1 LVAFFADLKAVLV
14 QVKRVLRPGGH
25 TVMVIADNTVGG
37 ERVEAHRAL
46 ISLAKE
52 LGLIEIHSSE
62 REIDVVRRRF
72 PVGQFGF
79 DGPMTHEHIVV
90 LRKPITRRLRPRT

>member
-1 LVAFFADLKAVLV
+1 
-14 QVKRVLRPGGH
+14 
-25 TVMVIADNTVGG
+25 MVIADNIVGG

-52 LGLIEIHSSE
+52 VGLVEIHSRK

-79 DGPMTHEHIVV
+79 DGPMTHEHVV
-90 LRKPITRRLRPRT
+90 VFRKPLPPRRRRRT